1 MQQLRD
7 IERFLTRMV
16 ELSGSDLHI
25 KSGSTPKVRID
36 GKISELSREILS
48 PQAVDGILKDLLN
61 PENTEVLQRDQEV
74 DVIFQVR
81 NLGRFRVNVY
91 RQMMGSAIA
100 IRHIRQDI
108 PTFEELNLPSVLYKL
123 ITNPRGLILVTGA
136 TGAGKSTTLAVMIE
150 ALNRSSSLNI
160 ITVEDPIEFAFREK
174 RCTIQQREIGRDT
187 PSWSEALR
195 RIVRQDPD
203 VIMLGEIRDSETMMT
218 ALTAANTGHLVLATL
233 HTMDSTQ
240 TVNRVVS
247 FAPPEM
253 TSQVRYLLASTLICV
268 VSQRLLPRIGGSG
281 RIPAVEVL
289 VSTDTIRKM
298 IINPEETLN
307 IRQAIAEGAGQYGMQ
322 TFDQSLMSLF
332 RASRISEEEAL
343 KHSTSPTDFRIRLR
357 GIGEHDNMPD
367 WIDIETTSSD
377 LP

>member
-1 MQQLRD
+1 MHQVRD

-16 ELSGSDLHI
+16 ELGGSDLHI
-25 KSGSTPKVRID
+25 KSGATPKVRID
-36 GKISELSREILS
+36 GKITELSREILS

-61 PENTEVLQRDQEV
+61 PEDTKVLQRDQEV

-108 PTFEELNLPSVLYKL
+108 PTFEDLNLPPVLYNL
-123 ITNPRGLILVTGA
+123 IEKPRGIILVTGA
-136 TGAGKSTTLAVMIE
+136 TGAGKSTTLATMIE
-150 ALNRSSSLNI
+150 SLNRSSSLNI
-160 ITVEDPIEFAFREK
+160 ITIEDPIEFSFREK

-203 VIMLGEIRDSETMMT
+203 VIMLGEIRDTETMMT

-233 HTMDSTQ
+233 HTMDATQ

-247 FAPPEM
+247 FASSDM
-253 TSQVRYLLASTLICV
+253 TEQIRYLLASTLVCV

-289 VSTDTIRKM
+289 VTTDTIRKM
-298 IINPEETLN
+298 IINPAETLN

-322 TFDQSLMSLF
+322 TFDQSLMRLF
-332 RASRISEEEAL
+332 REGLITEEEAL
-343 KHSTSPTDFRIRLR
+343 KHSTSPTDFRIHLR
-357 GIGEHDNMPD
+357 GIGEQDNIPD
-367 WIDIETTSSD
+367 WADMETTSTDS
-377 LP
+377 